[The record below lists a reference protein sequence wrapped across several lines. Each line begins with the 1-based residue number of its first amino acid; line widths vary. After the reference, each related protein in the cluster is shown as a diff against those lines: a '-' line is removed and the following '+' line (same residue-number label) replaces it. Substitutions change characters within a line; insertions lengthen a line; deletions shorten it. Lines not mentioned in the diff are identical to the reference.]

1 MARRRRSSIPKKEQS
16 PEVSLSVTSA
26 YVNRIIMAIM
36 TAGGEVLKSD
46 YGFNE
51 EQLGEWA
58 QKTVRQAKGYLG
70 LTKDEG
76 QKTKDEGRK
85 TMDEGRRTDDRG
97 SAEAQADAE

>member
-1 MARRRRSSIPKKEQS
+1 MARRRRLKISKEQS

-26 YVNRIIMAIM
+26 YVNSIITAIVM
-36 TAGGEVLKSD
+36 AGGAVLKED
-46 YGFNE
+46 YGFSE

-70 LTKDEG
+70 LTEDGG

-85 TMDEGRRTDDRG
+85 TDGRG
-97 SAEAQADAE
+97 KSEAETN

>member
-26 YVNRIIMAIM
+26 YVNRIITAIM
-36 TAGGEVLKSD
+36 AAGGAVLKED
-46 YGFNE
+46 YGFSE

-76 QKTKDEGRK
+76 RKTKDEGQK
-85 TMDEGRRTDDRG
+85 TNDEGRKTDGRG
-97 SAEAQADAE
+97 KSEAETN